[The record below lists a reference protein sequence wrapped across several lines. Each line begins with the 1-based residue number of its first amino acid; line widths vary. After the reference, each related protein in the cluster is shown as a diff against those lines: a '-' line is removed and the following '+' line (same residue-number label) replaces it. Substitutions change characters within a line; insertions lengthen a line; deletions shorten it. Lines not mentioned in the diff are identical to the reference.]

1 MSSPPDV
8 PLGELE
14 RSVLEHLWRADHG
27 DAKSVHAALGVRR
40 GIGLNTIQST
50 LKRLYD
56 KGLLR
61 REKISHAHVYMPQA
75 SRAEFHRA
83 QVDAIVR
90 QVGRG
95 DAAVLVS
102 AFVDFAERAGDE
114 HLAELERLVAE
125 RRRARK
131 EPR

>member
-1 MSSPPDV
+1 MASKEI

-14 RSVLEHLWRADHG
+14 RSVLELLWRVGGG

-56 KGLLR
+56 KGLLI
-61 REKISHAHVYMPQA
+61 REKVSHAHVYAPRTSEA
-75 SRAEFHRA
+75 AFHRA
-83 QVDAIVR
+83 RLAAIV
-90 QVGRG
+90 QQIGRG
-95 DAAVLVS
+95 DAAVAVS
-102 AFVDFAERAGDE
+102 AFVDYAEHAGEE

-125 RRRARK
+125 RRRALK
-131 EPR
+131 ERG